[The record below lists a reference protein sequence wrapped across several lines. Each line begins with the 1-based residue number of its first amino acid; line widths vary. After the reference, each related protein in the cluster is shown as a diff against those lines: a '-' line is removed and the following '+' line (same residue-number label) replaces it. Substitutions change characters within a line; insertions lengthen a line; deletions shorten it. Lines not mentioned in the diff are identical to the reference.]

1 MTTQVLHPIVIL
13 GTGDLAQLAHFYFTR
28 DAGRSVAGFTVD
40 AKYIRGDRYEGLPL
54 APYEDLEQRFPPDAF
69 DLFVAIGYSKLN
81 AVRAERCTRARA
93 QGYRLASHVSTRA
106 SVWPGLAHGDNCLI
120 MEGNVVQP
128 FVTLGKGVIMS
139 GGNVISHHCR
149 IGDYCYF
156 GAAATL
162 SGGVTIGERS
172 FIGSNATIREHLHV
186 GSDCIVGTGALILKD
201 TADGSGYI
209 ASGTPDSNIPSK
221 RLRNLL

>member
-1 MTTQVLHPIVIL
+1 VTAKALRPIVIL
-13 GTGDLAQLAHFYFTR
+13 GIGELSQLAHFYFAR
-28 DAGRSVAGFTVD
+28 DAGRHVAGFTVD
-40 AKYIRGDRYEGLPL
+40 AEFIRGERYEGLPL
-54 APYEDLEQRFPPDAF
+54 VPYQVLEQRFPPDAF

-81 AVRAERCTRARA
+81 TVRAERCARARA
-93 QGYRLASHVSTRA
+93 QGYRLASYVSTRA
-106 SVWPGLAHGDNCLI
+106 SVWPDLELGGNCLV
-120 MEGNVVQP
+120 MEGNVIQP
-128 FVTLGKGVIMS
+128 FAVLGEGVIVS

-156 GAAATL
+156 GAAATI

-172 FIGSNATIREHLHV
+172 FIGSGATVREHLRV
-186 GSDCIVGTGALILKD
+186 GRDCIVGAGTLILKD

-209 ASGTPDSNIPSK
+209 ASGTPVSGIPSN